1 MDDSRLSRHSAP
13 PETAYAEGLT
23 VAERPTTRAAPHLAY
38 RRDIDGL
45 RAVAILAVLF
55 NHTGVRGFFGGYV
68 GVDVFFVISGFL
80 ITGILVREK
89 TSGFRWIAEFYRRR
103 VLRIFPALF
112 VMLAVTTAICSLVML
127 PSELL
132 RYAKSLATAGLFSSN
147 LLFYSEAD
155 YFALA
160 SQIKPLLHTWSLAIE
175 EQFYLFWPLLLAAV
189 GRQRR
194 ARLAAVV
201 VVLSGVSFAAAMWL
215 SSADASAAF
224 YLLPA
229 RAWELGI
236 GALLALGANPIRRR
250 WANEALALIGAG
262 LILLCVKGFAEETVL
277 PLALTCGGTALLIL
291 TGASGTLVGSLLTLP
306 PMVFVGRISYSLY
319 LWHWPVIVLSGIALF
334 LPRSPLVM
342 TGEILLAMLLAT
354 LSWRYVEQ
362 PFRQGARAF
371 RTARVL
377 AGGGAAIAVAL
388 IVGMVLLA
396 ADGLP
401 GRFSPAQLELAR
413 YLDVDG
419 DALYRGGSC
428 FVVNPDDRFDAAACL
443 VRSGALPALA
453 LIGDSHAAH
462 LWPGLALHRDRF
474 DISQA
479 TWAGCK
485 PLLYPA
491 ASADDCRHFI
501 RRLLT
506 EWLPETRPAAV
517 LLAAR
522 WDRRDLPLL
531 EATLSDKRVKAGHP
545 ILIGPI
551 PQYGSALPRL
561 LVFADRR
568 HEPALPDAALVDSV
582 FDIDHEMAA
591 IARRTGTR
599 YISLVDALCH
609 DHACRLWAEPGRPLQ
624 FDYGHLT
631 SDGSA
636 VLVDLIMPDIVA
648 AMTPP
653 NGR

>member
-1 MDDSRLSRHSAP
+1 MDDSRPSRHPAP

-23 VAERPTTRAAPHLAY
+23 IAERPTLRAAAHLAY

-45 RAVAILAVLF
+45 RAIAILAVLF

-80 ITGILVREK
+80 ITGILVREE

-112 VMLAVTTAICSLVML
+112 VMLAVTTAVCCLVML

-132 RYAKSLATAGLFSSN
+132 RYAKSLAAAALFSSN

-194 ARLAAVV
+194 AHLAATVG
-201 VVLSGVSFAAAMWL
+201 VLSVVSFAVAMRL

-236 GALLALGANPIRRR
+236 GALLALGANPVRWR
-250 WANEALALIGAG
+250 WANEALALIGIG
-262 LILLCVKGFAEETVL
+262 LILFCVKGFAEETVL

-291 TGASGTLVGSLLTLP
+291 TGASGTLVGRLLSMP

-319 LWHWPVIVLSGIALF
+319 LWHWPVIVLAGIALF
-334 LPRSPLVM
+334 LPRSPLVV
-342 TGEILLAMLLAT
+342 TGEILLATLLAT

-362 PFRQGARAF
+362 PFRQGAHAF

-377 AGGGAAIAVAL
+377 AGGGGAIAVAL
-388 IVGMVLLA
+388 IAGVALLA
-396 ADGLP
+396 AGGLP
-401 GRFSPAQLELAR
+401 ARFSPTQLELAR
-413 YLDVDG
+413 FLDVDG
-419 DALYRGGSC
+419 DALYRGGTC

-443 VRSGALPALA
+443 TRSGTLPVLA

-474 DISQA
+474 DVLQA

-491 ASADDCRHFI
+491 EGPDDCRHFI
-501 RRLLT
+501 RQLLT
-506 EWLPETRPAAV
+506 EWLPENRPAV
-517 LLAAR
+517 TLLAAR
-522 WDRRDLPLL
+522 WDWRDLSLL
-531 EATLSDKRVKAGHP
+531 EATLSDERVKAGHP

-568 HEPALPDAALVDSV
+568 HESALPDAALVDSV
-582 FDIDHEMAA
+582 FDIDREMAA
-591 IARRTGTR
+591 IGRHTGTP
-599 YISLVDALCH
+599 YISLVDALCRGH
-609 DHACRLWAEPGRPLQ
+609 HCRLWAKPGQPLQ

-631 SDGSA
+631 SGGSA
-636 VLVDLIMPDIVA
+636 VVVDLIMPDIVT

-653 NGR
+653 SGR